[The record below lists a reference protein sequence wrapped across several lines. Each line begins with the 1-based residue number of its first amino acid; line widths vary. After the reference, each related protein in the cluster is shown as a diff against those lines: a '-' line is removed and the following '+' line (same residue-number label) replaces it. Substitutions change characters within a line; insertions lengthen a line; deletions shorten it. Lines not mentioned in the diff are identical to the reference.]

1 MTTPTHT
8 PKPDQADTP
17 PAGES
22 LLRLPEGRR
31 PVPTK
36 SRLATRRVPILAY
49 AIFGLLLLGG
59 AVGGAAALGWW
70 QTDCGGAN
78 EAVVASG
85 TLTPEGVKGSMTVE
99 QVAKGF
105 PGLTTAEVLSFFGVP
120 ADTAVSTQLK
130 TLVQNGS
137 TRDVTDFRT
146 WLAERPAP

>member
-1 MTTPTHT
+1 MTTPTHATT
-8 PKPDQADTP
+8 PDPTGTPSAD
-17 PAGES
+17 ER
-22 LLRLPEGRR
+22 LLRLPGGRR

-36 SRLATRRVPILAY
+36 TRLATRRVPILAY
-49 AIFGLLLLGG
+49 AIVGLLLLGG

-70 QTDCGGAN
+70 QTGCGGVN

-85 TLTPEGVKGSMTVE
+85 SLTPEGIKGSMTIE

-120 ADTAVSTQLK
+120 ADTATSTQLK
-130 TLVQNGS
+130 TLVQNGA
-137 TRDVTDFRT
+137 TKDVTDLRT